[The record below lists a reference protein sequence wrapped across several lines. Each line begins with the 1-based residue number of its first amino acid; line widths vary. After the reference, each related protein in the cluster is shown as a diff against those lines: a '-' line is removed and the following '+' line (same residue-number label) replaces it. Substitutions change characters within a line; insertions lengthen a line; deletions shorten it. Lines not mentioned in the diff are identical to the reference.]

1 MAVASF
7 FQQLLDNILGT
18 PYLSW
23 NRQVALHKRG
33 KTEFLSRF
41 S

>member
-1 MAVASF
+1 M
-7 FQQLLDNILGT
+7 QIYET
-18 PYLSW
+18 LSW